1 MVNFQGSILDSLLAN
16 YVKAHSHII
25 YIFCVSQKQH
35 CFCVWI
41 EKNEEYIFIELVFR
55 FVLHSF
61 ALNKQFVVLTSVS
74 FFTPNVREVLEVIF
88 CTNAILK
95 KSFHNIIVK
104 MSKLAR
110 LHGVKKKEVCGK
122 LEVYDISLTWNAL
135 NKVWTNFWRK
145 KIKFV

>member
-1 MVNFQGSILDSLLAN
+1 MLKLIHTLFIFFAFPKNNIVFVSELKERRI
-16 YVKAHSHII
+16 HIYWTCLSFPI
-25 YIFCVSQKQH
+25 TLYSQQTV
-35 CFCVWI
+35 CGI
-41 EKNEEYIFIELVFR
+41 NEC
-55 FVLHSF
+55 
-61 ALNKQFVVLTSVS
+61 K

-110 LHGVKKKEVCGK
+110 LHGVKKKEVSGK
-122 LEVYDISLTWNAL
+122 LEVYDISLTWNEL
-135 NKVWTNFWRK
+135 NKVWTNFRRK